1 MNKFELL
8 DGKISV
14 ANLRTAFEQIRHR
27 PEDEQIT
34 ALIDKLD
41 VDHDGFVPIE
51 DVTSLAEVEGL
62 GIVIDETADELIGQ
76 GQEIRDGSAAAGGTA
91 AAATTTT
98 ATAPASSGKAQMS
111 SVDQES
117 SSGSGKSKLKKEEQK
132 RIKREDVVED

>member
-1 MNKFELL
+1 MNKFEVL

-14 ANLRTAFEQIRHR
+14 ANLRSAFEQIRHR

-41 VDHDGFVPIE
+41 IDHDGFVPLE

-76 GQEIRDGSAAAGGTA
+76 GQEIREVEPAVGSAGGKDV
-91 AAATTTT
+91 
-98 ATAPASSGKAQMS
+98 KADS
-111 SVDQES
+111 TSTLES
-117 SSGSGKSKLKKEEQK
+117 KKAKKEEAK
-132 RIKREDVVED
+132 RLKREDVVEG